1 MILIDASVWVDHFRA
16 GNSHLGELA
25 QKDRI
30 LVHPLVVGEI
40 ACGNLRNRE
49 ATLAHLQELRRPVEA
64 SHAETLH
71 LLETERLWGLG
82 IGWVDLHLLASSRL
96 TPCRLWTVDVRLQ
109 EAARK
114 LGVEYRVPS

>member
-1 MILIDASVWVDHFRA
+1 MILVDASVWVDHFRA
-16 GNSHLGELA
+16 GNGHLGELA
-25 QKDRI
+25 QKGRI
-30 LVHPLVVGEI
+30 LVHPLVVGEV
-40 ACGNLRNRE
+40 ACGNLRNRG
-49 ATLAHLQELRRPVEA
+49 ATLAHLQELRKPVEA

-96 TPCRLWTVDVRLQ
+96 TPCHLWTMDLRLR

-114 LGVEYRVPS
+114 LGLDYRVI